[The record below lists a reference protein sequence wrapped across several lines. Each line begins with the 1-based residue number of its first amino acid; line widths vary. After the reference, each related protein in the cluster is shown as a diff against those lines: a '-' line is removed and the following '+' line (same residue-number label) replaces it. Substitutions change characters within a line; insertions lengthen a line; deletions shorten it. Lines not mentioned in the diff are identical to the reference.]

1 MSYKCHNWTNE
12 ENVLINMKFP
22 KNDVCEKHPKAP
34 YAKYPNRIYTG
45 GNNTNY
51 PGCGKCE
58 CCLKNV
64 QTSYKCSWTPGDKAS
79 LEFVPGKAQEM
90 KLCKLNKGIYTGGN
104 NTNYPGCNCSC
115 CQKETHTINK
125 IRATLDSHIQSTS
138 QETNALISNIRNT
151 SKNIDKIE
159 KDLKAT
165 SNDLG
170 RKATRQRNQHKDIKN
185 KEKLLLSRERML
197 QLSIEKNIYKRKV
210 IYTYISVIC
219 LVLLLLFSAYFFYN
233 RK

>member
-1 MSYKCHNWTNE
+1 MSDIQHIQK
-12 ENVLINMKFP
+12 NM
-22 KNDVCEKHPKAP
+22 NDLKKYVQNYVTHLSMASIKKAGKMSDAEKK
-34 YAKYPNRIYTG
+34 KESGQITSI
-45 GNNTNY
+45 
-51 PGCGKCE
+51 
-58 CCLKNV
+58 LKNMHQLEQYLTGV
-64 QTSYKCSWTPGDKAS
+64 QQGLTPTDIS
-79 LEFVPGKAQEM
+79 NHQ
-90 KLCKLNKGIYTGGN
+90 
-104 NTNYPGCNCSC
+104 
-115 CQKETHTINK
+115 QHRINK
-125 IRATLDSHIQSTS
+125 IKASFDSHIQSTS
-138 QETNALISNIRNT
+138 QETNALISNIKNT
-151 SKNIDKIE
+151 SKNIDQIE
-159 KDLKAT
+159 NDLKAT